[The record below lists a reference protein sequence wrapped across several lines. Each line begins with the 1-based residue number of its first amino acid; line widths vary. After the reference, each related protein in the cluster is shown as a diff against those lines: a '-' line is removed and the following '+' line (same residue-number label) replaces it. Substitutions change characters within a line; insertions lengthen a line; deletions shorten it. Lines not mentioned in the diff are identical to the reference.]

1 MKLKWTIT
9 AVWSYICFAG
19 IVYAQAPAATRPF
32 ELWAFR
38 SVLDG
43 TPRILTIA
51 LHHDLQVGYDT
62 YYCGI
67 AKIWRDGVLKQGPVY
82 NQKHGPQPVTKG
94 MKYLDQPLKAPA
106 FWVLGGKNRA
116 ADFRPAQV
124 QFRGYRFEKG
134 KIALR
139 YEFKLDSL
147 ISAELEEWPEFID
160 GISGPKLERYFVWT
174 QKPPAEYSVFA
185 DIQATALAHPQ
196 NSIQTNGEW
205 KVLNR
210 NEKLSLSKPIWQL
223 NGLLKLAPQT
233 PTYFTILID
242 PAAAL

>member
-1 MKLKWTIT
+1 MKSFWALLALWLNVGFIQHT
-9 AVWSYICFAG
+9 G
-19 IVYAQAPAATRPF
+19 AQAPAAQRPF

-82 NQKHGPQPVTKG
+82 NQKHGPQPITKG

-106 FWVLGGKNRA
+106 FWVLGGKNRS

-124 QFRGYRFEKG
+124 QFKGYRFERG
-134 KIALR
+134 KISLK
-139 YEFKLDSL
+139 YEFRLDSL
-147 ISAELEEWPEFID
+147 VTAELEEWPEYID
-160 GISGPKLERYFVWT
+160 GIAGPKLERYFVWT
-174 QKPPAEYSVFA
+174 QKPPAEFSVFA
-185 DIQATALAHPQ
+185 DIQAPALSHPQ

-210 NEKLSLSKPIWQL
+210 YEKLSLSKPIWQL
-223 NGLLKLAPQT
+223 SGLLKLAAQT
-233 PTYFTILID
+233 NTYFTILLD
-242 PAAAL
+242 PAAVL